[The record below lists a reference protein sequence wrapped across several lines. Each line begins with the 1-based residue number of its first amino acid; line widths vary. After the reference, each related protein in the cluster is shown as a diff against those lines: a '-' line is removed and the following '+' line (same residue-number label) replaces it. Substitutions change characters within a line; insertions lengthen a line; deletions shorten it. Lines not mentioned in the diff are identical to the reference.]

1 MSLYD
6 TFVRI
11 KMSRFQPF
19 FVCYFNCSVS
29 QLTEYSPQELIE
41 KTLYQFI
48 HPADVQHIR
57 ESHVIRKFEIGLLVL
72 FLQLN
77 NFYLI

>member
-1 MSLYD
+1 MTHFSHKD
-6 TFVRI
+6 VIFNHFF
-11 KMSRFQPF
+11 SR
-19 FVCYFNCSVS
+19 YFNCRVS

-57 ESHVIRKFEIGLLVL
+57 ESHVIRKFEIA
-72 FLQLN
+72 F
-77 NFYLI
+77 